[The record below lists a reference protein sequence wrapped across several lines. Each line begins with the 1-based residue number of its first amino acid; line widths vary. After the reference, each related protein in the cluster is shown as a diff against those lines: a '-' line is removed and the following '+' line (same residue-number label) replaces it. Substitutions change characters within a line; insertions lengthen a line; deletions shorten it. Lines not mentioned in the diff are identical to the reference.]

1 MNIKKGDKVKVIY
14 GSQKGK
20 VGAVEKV
27 IPAKGSAVVSG
38 VNMVKKHIKSSG
50 IVDVVRPISLDKIA
64 IVCPKCQK
72 ETRIG
77 IKLEEGKRIR
87 VCKTC
92 QGAL

>member
-27 IPAKGSAVVSG
+27 IPSKGSAVVAG